1 MRVCLRTLQYVTL
14 NLSQVRWRSGG
25 HEAGSLRNLCVAGST
40 AMRRLLL
47 RLKSWGRAMST
58 FCLLTLSCT
67 FDWGAPMA
75 NVRQQSTPSCRFQ
88 GFQSHLN
95 RGAMVAATSCS
106 ATTSPGIGQHLWICQ
121 MHGPAEPH
129 ALEVLLLAKSRNG
142 RAPAGVATT

>member
-1 MRVCLRTLQYVTL
+1 MPAWNHCMGTFMQRARCHAEASMRVCLRTLQYVTL

-25 HEAGSLRNLCVAGST
+25 HEAGSFRNLCVAGST

-95 RGAMVAATSCS
+95 RGAMDAATSVLCYNKS
-106 ATTSPGIGQHLWICQ
+106 RHWTTSMDLSDAWFC
-121 MHGPAEPH
+121 
-129 ALEVLLLAKSRNG
+129 
-142 RAPAGVATT
+142 